1 MFCQKYKAQL
11 NDAQDTI
18 FEQKALIDAISR
30 SQAMIEFDVEGN
42 ILNANE
48 NFLQTMGYQKE
59 EILGQHHRMF
69 VSQEESSHPDYQK
82 FWRMLKDGR
91 FASGRYKRLDKK
103 GNEIWLEASY
113 TPLFD
118 KHGKAY
124 KVVKVASDVTDKV
137 QQEIINQGQ
146 INAINRVMAV
156 IEFDLDGHILNSNDN
171 FMTAMGY
178 QLSEIQG
185 KHHRLFVKPDY
196 AESDEYRTFWQDLK
210 AGQYK
215 SGTFQR
221 ITRQGQDIWL
231 EASYNPILDEKG
243 NAIKVIKYA
252 VDVSKNENTLLLK
265 NVIDDAGSVL
275 EHFAEGD
282 LTARMKQHLDDG
294 QVSMFRPQIESLTSN
309 IQGMSEKLQGVIVS
323 AISSS
328 QFVSDASN
336 EVKQGALDLSE
347 RVQQQAAALEETSA
361 TMDQMNSAVQAN
373 TENAQ
378 NASKVSAEAQKKAN
392 EGTEVMSMTIDA
404 MNAIEE
410 SSHKIAEIV
419 TLIDGIAF
427 QTNLLA
433 LNAAVEAARAGE
445 HGRGFAVVAGEVRSL
460 AQKSAEAAKD
470 IKKLIDETSDRVKQ
484 GSTLASESGE
494 MLGNINAAI
503 ESITQMV
510 GHIAQASS
518 EQATGISQVHQAISQ
533 IDEVTQQNAALVEE
547 TSAAAESMSEQ
558 ANQLSHDM
566 AFFKTGVEIEHAPRL
581 PKKAEAKPA
590 APVKAIAKQA
600 PSASTP
606 TNSDEWGEF

>member
-59 EILGQHHRMF
+59 DILGQHHRMF

-124 KVVKVASDVTDKV
+124 KVVKVPSDVTDKV

-146 INAINRVMAV
+146 IDAINRVMAV
-156 IEFDLDGHILNSNDN
+156 IEFDLGGHILNANDN

-265 NVIDDAGSVL
+265 NVIDDA
-275 EHFAEGD
+275 
-282 LTARMKQHLDDG
+282 
-294 QVSMFRPQIESLTSN
+294 
-309 IQGMSEKLQGVIVS
+309 
-323 AISSS
+323 
-328 QFVSDASN
+328 
-336 EVKQGALDLSE
+336 
-347 RVQQQAAALEETSA
+347 
-361 TMDQMNSAVQAN
+361 
-373 TENAQ
+373 
-378 NASKVSAEAQKKAN
+378 
-392 EGTEVMSMTIDA
+392 
-404 MNAIEE
+404 
-410 SSHKIAEIV
+410 
-419 TLIDGIAF
+419 
-427 QTNLLA
+427 
-433 LNAAVEAARAGE
+433 
-445 HGRGFAVVAGEVRSL
+445 
-460 AQKSAEAAKD
+460 
-470 IKKLIDETSDRVKQ
+470 
-484 GSTLASESGE
+484 
-494 MLGNINAAI
+494 
-503 ESITQMV
+503 
-510 GHIAQASS
+510 
-518 EQATGISQVHQAISQ
+518 
-533 IDEVTQQNAALVEE
+533 
-547 TSAAAESMSEQ
+547 
-558 ANQLSHDM
+558 
-566 AFFKTGVEIEHAPRL
+566 
-581 PKKAEAKPA
+581 
-590 APVKAIAKQA
+590 
-600 PSASTP
+600 
-606 TNSDEWGEF
+606 